1 MKWQFNF
8 KHVDVSSSLRQYTQ
22 DQFEKLSPYLLK
34 DSRWQVFYTLGKH
47 EFEVEVIVTNP
58 SGRFKAT
65 ANCEESFQIAVDM
78 AADKL
83 SKQILKQKAKM
94 QDHNKFDRS
103 KQGKLQRVNSR
114 LEYDN
119 TPYRKKSA

>member
-8 KHVDVSSSLRQYTQ
+8 KHVDVSPSLRQYTQ
-22 DQFEKLSPYLLK
+22 SQFEKLSPYLLK
-34 DSRWQVFYTLGKH
+34 DSRWQVYYTLGKH

-65 ANCEESFQIAVDM
+65 AVCKDSFYVAVDE

-83 SKQILKQKAKM
+83 SKQFLKQKAKM
-94 QDHNKFDRS
+94 QDHIKFDRS

-119 TPYRKKSA
+119 SPYRKKSA